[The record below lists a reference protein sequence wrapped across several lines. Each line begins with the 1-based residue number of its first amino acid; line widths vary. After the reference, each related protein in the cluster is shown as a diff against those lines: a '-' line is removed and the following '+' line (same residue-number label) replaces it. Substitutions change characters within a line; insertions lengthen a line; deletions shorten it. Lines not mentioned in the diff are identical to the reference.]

1 MMTAELKK
9 IIETLNKRKGA
20 MRFVEAATEEQI
32 STFEK
37 KNGFNLSSQYKEWL
51 LNSDGG
57 ECYLPAGVQ
66 FYGVAH
72 KPLIN
77 VDEKSTPNDSYVV
90 IGALSNGDP
99 ILLKNG
105 AEKVSIYNQEAGVIE
120 EDEVYDDF
128 FAFMND
134 LDNILAIGV

>member
-1 MMTAELKK
+1 MTAELKK